1 MGKRPVKSSAP
12 RRGEPTSTRATRLSA
27 PRPSADGRP
36 ASPAGRPV
44 EPSILVVDDQPE
56 VCSFLGSVLGEKGFR
71 VFTAHTPEQA
81 LEAFASN
88 HAGLELVLL
97 DLSLTAG
104 RSDGVDV
111 LRRMKAVDAAVPV
124 IILSGKG
131 TIRRAVEAVKLGAAD
146 FLEKDLYLAEHL
158 ELSVEKVRRLL
169 AVVEENR
176 QLRQQRERLH
186 RRATAYEE
194 ALRRRYTLVGESAA
208 LRRMLEQVGV
218 VASVPRPVLI
228 CGERGTG
235 KELIAAQVHFQG
247 PRADGPFITVNCAA
261 FTGGLLESELF
272 GHEKGAFTGAEA
284 RRLGRFELADGGT
297 IFFDEVGNMPL
308 EFQQKV
314 LRVVEYQEF
323 ERVGGAETV
332 RVEVRVVA
340 ATNADLEQLMRD
352 GRFRRD
358 LYDRLTFAEILVPPL
373 RERSEDIPLLVEHFE
388 QQLLTEVPGL
398 SPRKFSEAAL
408 ERLRRYSWP
417 GNVRELRNVVERAI
431 SSVSEEVI
439 QPHHLGLGEPKEPVD
454 SGDFHERVE
463 TYQRRLLRRALQESR
478 YRQRQAARQL
488 GMTYHQFR
496 HYYRKFHLDQEPG
509 RGEGA

>member
-1 MGKRPVKSSAP
+1 MGKRPVKPAAP
-12 RRGEPTSTRATRLSA
+12 QA
-27 PRPSADGRP
+27 AD
-36 ASPAGRPV
+36 
-44 EPSILVVDDQPE
+44 PSILVVDDQPE

-71 VFTAHTPEQA
+71 VLTARTPEQA
-81 LEAFASN
+81 LEVFAGG
-88 HAGLELVLL
+88 HEGLELVLL

-104 RSDGVDV
+104 RSDGLDV
-111 LRRMKAVDAAVPV
+111 LRRMKAVDPAVPV

-176 QLRQQRERLH
+176 QLRQQREQLH

-194 ALRRRYTLVGESAA
+194 ALRRRYTLVGESRA
-208 LRRMLEQVGV
+208 LARMLEQVAV

-228 CGERGTG
+228 RGERGTG
-235 KELIAAQVHFQG
+235 KELIAAQVHFQS

-297 IFFDEVGNMPL
+297 IFFDEVGNMPV

-323 ERVGGAETV
+323 ERVGGSETV
-332 RVEVRVVA
+332 RVDVRVVA
-340 ATNADLEQLMRD
+340 ATNADLERLMRE

-358 LYDRLTFAEILVPPL
+358 LYDRLTFAEIPVPPL
-373 RERSEDIPLLVEHFE
+373 RERSEDIPLLIEHFQ
-388 QQLLTEVPGL
+388 QQLLAEVPGL
-398 SPRKFSEAAL
+398 SAKRFAEAAL
-408 ERLRRYSWP
+408 ERLRRHPWP
-417 GNVRELRNVVERAI
+417 GNVRELRNIVERAI
-431 SSVSEEVI
+431 SSVAEDVI
-439 QPHHLGLGEPKEPVD
+439 QPHHLGLGEARGAPALGLREEAESP
-454 SGDFHERVE
+454 GAFHERVE
-463 TYQRRLLRRALQESR
+463 AYQRRLLCRALEEGR

-496 HYYRKFHLDQEPG
+496 HYYRKFHLD
-509 RGEGA
+509 EGSAGGPPADGGD